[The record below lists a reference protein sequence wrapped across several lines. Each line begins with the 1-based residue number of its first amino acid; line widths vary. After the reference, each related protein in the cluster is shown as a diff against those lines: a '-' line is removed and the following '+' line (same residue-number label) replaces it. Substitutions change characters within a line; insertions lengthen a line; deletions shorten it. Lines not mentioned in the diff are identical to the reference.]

1 MELTEKKGER
11 ERERDGRMRRGKGQG
26 KSKWQW
32 QGEHARKEEEEDK
45 RKVYCYGAIS
55 YVGVIWFLFHVH
67 QLLPIRFTQQNE
79 TSVAFANLRRNI
91 CKKRIGNR
99 TSHALV
105 MVIGSACLL
114 IS

>member
-32 QGEHARKEEEEDK
+32 QGKHARKEEEEDK

-55 YVGVIWFLFHVH
+55 YVGVIWFFFMFTNFY
-67 QLLPIRFTQQNE
+67 QLDLHNKTKPVLHSQIYDE
-79 TSVAFANLRRNI
+79 TFAKNGLE
-91 CKKRIGNR
+91 IGPPM
-99 TSHALV
+99 L
-105 MVIGSACLL
+105 
-114 IS
+114 